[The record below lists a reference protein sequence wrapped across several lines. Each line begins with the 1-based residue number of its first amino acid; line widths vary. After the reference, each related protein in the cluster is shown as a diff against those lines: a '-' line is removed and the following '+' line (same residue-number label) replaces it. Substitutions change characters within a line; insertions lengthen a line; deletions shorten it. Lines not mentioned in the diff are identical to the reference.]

1 MEKSNYPFHV
11 LIKPIGPVCNI
22 ACEYCF
28 YLGKEKLFP
37 YKKNTDFRMSE
48 DTLETFVKQYIK
60 GQPRSTT
67 EVNFTWQGGEPTLR
81 GIDFYKKA
89 IDFQNKYRRKGMKIT
104 NAFQTNGILLNNDWA
119 KFFKDNNFLIGISI
133 DGPEKLHNRFR
144 KDHSGVG
151 TFSTVMKGLDTLK
164 KYNVDFNTL
173 TVVQSDNGN
182 YPQEVYNFL
191 KRIGSTFMQFIP
203 IVEPEGKGGVS
214 YRTVS
219 PQQWGN
225 FLNTVFDLW
234 IKQDLGRIFVQNFE
248 TMVGIYADYPS
259 SFCVHSPVCGRAVVL
274 EHNGNLYSC
283 DHFVFRENLL
293 GNIHS
298 TTLTNMV
305 DSDFQKSFGLNKIKS
320 LPLICKECPYL
331 KLCYGG
337 CPSNRLR
344 KTPSG
349 ETGLNWVCEGYK
361 MFYSH
366 TESVFTAISECVK
379 RRVPVTEYKLLLTN
393 NYETSRNNP

>member
-22 ACEYCF
+22 TCEYCF
-28 YLGKEKLFP
+28 YLEKEKLFS
-37 YKKNTDFRMSE
+37 YKKKTDFRMSE
-48 DTLETFVKQYIK
+48 DTLETFVRQYINS
-60 GQPRSTT
+60 QPYGTI

-81 GIDFYKKA
+81 GIGFYKKA
-89 IDFQNKYRRKGMKIT
+89 IYFQNKYRRKGMKIT

-144 KDHSGVG
+144 KDHSGAG
-151 TFSTVMKGLDTLK
+151 TFSSVMVGLDVLR

-173 TVVQSDNGN
+173 TVVQSDNGD

-191 KRIGSTFMQFIP
+191 KGIGSTFIQFIP
-203 IVEPEGKGGVS
+203 IIEPEGKGGVS

-248 TMVGIYADYPS
+248 TMVGIYAGYPS

-293 GNIHS
+293 GNIHL
-298 TTLTNMV
+298 TTLTDMV

-361 MFYSH
+361 TFYSH
-366 TESVFTAISECVK
+366 TESVFTAISECVR
-379 RRVPVTEYKLLLTN
+379 RRVPVTKYKLFLAN
-393 NYETSRNNP
+393 RYETS

>member
-1 MEKSNYPFHV
+1 MKKANYPFHV

-28 YLGKEKLFP
+28 YLEKKKLFP
-37 YKKNTDFRMSE
+37 YKKKTDFRMSE
-48 DTLETFVKQYIK
+48 DTLETFVKQYVND
-60 GQPRSTT
+60 QPYGTT

-81 GIDFYKKA
+81 GIGFYKKA

-119 KFFKDNNFLIGISI
+119 KFFKDNNFLVGISI
-133 DGPEKLHNRFR
+133 DGPEKLHNKFR

-151 TFSTVMKGLDTLK
+151 TFSTVMAGLDTLK

-173 TVVQSDNGN
+173 TAVQSDNGD

-191 KRIGSTFMQFIP
+191 KSIGSTFMQFIP
-203 IVEPEGKGGVS
+203 IVEPEGKGRIS

-225 FLNTVFDLW
+225 FLNTIFDLW
-234 IKQDLGRIFVQNFE
+234 IKRDLGRIFVQHFE
-248 TMVGIYADYPS
+248 TIVGIYAGYPS
-259 SFCVHSPVCGRAVVL
+259 SLCVHSPVCGRAVLL

-283 DHFVFRENLL
+283 DHFVFRKNLL

-305 DSDFQKSFGLNKIKS
+305 DSDFQKNFGLNKIKS
-320 LPLICKECPYL
+320 LPLACKECPYL

-337 CPSNRLR
+337 CPSNRLK

-349 ETGLNWVCEGYK
+349 EIGLNWVCEGYK

-366 TESVFTAISECVK
+366 TESVFTAISECVR
-379 RRVPVTEYKLLLTN
+379 RRVAVTEYKLFLAN
-393 NYETSRNNP
+393 SDETS

>member
-37 YKKNTDFRMSE
+37 YKKKTDFRMSE
-48 DTLETFVKQYIK
+48 DTLETFVKQYIN
-60 GQPRSTT
+60 GQPYSTT

-81 GIDFYKKA
+81 GISFYKKA

-119 KFFKDNNFLIGISI
+119 NFFKDNNFLIGISI

-151 TFSTVMKGLDTLK
+151 TFSSVMVGLDTLK

-173 TVVQSDNGN
+173 TAVQSDNGN

-191 KRIGSTFMQFIP
+191 KSIGSAFMQFIP

-219 PQQWGN
+219 PRQWGN
-225 FLNTVFDLW
+225 FLNTIFDLW

-248 TMVGIYADYPS
+248 TMVGIYTGYPS

-298 TTLTNMV
+298 TTLTNMA

-361 MFYSH
+361 MFYYH
-366 TESVFTAISECVK
+366 TEPVFTAISECVR
-379 RRVPVTEYKLLLTN
+379 RRVPVTEYKLFLTN
-393 NYETSRNNP
+393 SYETS

>member
-1 MEKSNYPFHV
+1 MKKADYPFHV

-28 YLGKEKLFP
+28 YLGKEKFFP
-37 YKKNTDFRMSE
+37 YKKKTDFRMSE
-48 DTLETFVKQYIK
+48 DTLETFVKQYIN
-60 GQPRSTT
+60 GQPYGTT

-81 GIDFYKKA
+81 GIGFYKKA

-104 NAFQTNGILLNNDWA
+104 NAFQTNGILLNDYWA
-119 KFFKDNNFLIGISI
+119 KFFKDNDFLIGISV

-151 TFSTVMKGLDTLK
+151 TFSAVMKGLDTLK
-164 KYNVDFNTL
+164 KHNVNFNTL
-173 TVVQSDNGN
+173 TVVQSDNGDS
-182 YPQEVYNFL
+182 PQEVYNFL

-214 YRTVS
+214 YRTVN

-225 FLNTVFDLW
+225 FLNTIFDLW

-248 TMVGIYADYPS
+248 TIIGIYAGYS
-259 SFCVHSPVCGRAVVL
+259 SSLCVHSPVCGRAVVL

-298 TTLTNMV
+298 TTLTNIV

-349 ETGLNWVCEGYK
+349 ETGLNWICEGYK

-366 TESVFTAISECVK
+366 TESVFTAISECVR
-379 RRVPVTEYKLLLTN
+379 RRVPVTGYKLFLAN
-393 NYETSRNNP
+393 RYETL

>member
-1 MEKSNYPFHV
+1 MKKANYPFHV
-11 LIKPIGPVCNI
+11 LIKPIGPICNI

-28 YLGKEKLFP
+28 YLEKEKLFSS
-37 YKKNTDFRMSE
+37 KKKTDFRMSE

-60 GQPRSTT
+60 GQPCGTT

-81 GIDFYKKA
+81 GIGFYKKA
-89 IDFQNKYRRKGMKIT
+89 IDFQNKYRRKGMKIS
-104 NAFQTNGILLNNDWA
+104 NAFQTNGTLLNNDWA
-119 KFFKDNNFLIGISI
+119 KFFKDNNFLIGISL

-151 TFSTVMKGLDTLK
+151 TFSSVMVGLDTLR

-173 TVVQSDNGN
+173 TAVQSDNGD

-203 IVEPEGKGGVS
+203 IIEPEGKSGIS

-219 PQQWGN
+219 SQQWGY

-248 TMVGIYADYPS
+248 TMVGIYAGYPS

-298 TTLTNMV
+298 TTLTNMA

-337 CPSNRLR
+337 CPSNRLM

-366 TESVFTAISECVK
+366 TESIFTAISECV
-379 RRVPVTEYKLLLTN
+379 RRRIPVTEYKLFLTN
-393 NYETSRNNP
+393 SYETS

>member
-1 MEKSNYPFHV
+1 MKKSNFPFHV

-28 YLGKEKLFP
+28 YLGKEILFP
-37 YKKNTDFRMSE
+37 YKQNRYFRMSE
-48 DTLETFVKQYIK
+48 VTLETFVKQYVN
-60 GQPRSTT
+60 GQPFGTT
-67 EVNFTWQGGEPTLR
+67 DINFTWQGGEPTLR

-89 IDFQNKYRRKGMKIT
+89 IDFQNKYRRKEMKIT

-144 KDHSGVG
+144 KDHYGVG
-151 TFSTVMKGLDTLK
+151 TFSSVMAGLDALR
-164 KYNVDFNTL
+164 KYQVDFNTL
-173 TVVQSDNGN
+173 TAVQSDNGDH
-182 YPQEVYNFL
+182 PREVYNFL
-191 KRIGSTFMQFIP
+191 KSIGSIFMQFIP
-203 IVEPEGKGGVS
+203 IVEPEEKGGVS

-225 FLNTVFDLW
+225 FLNTIFDLW
-234 IKQDLGRIFVQNFE
+234 IKQDLGRIFVQHFE
-248 TMVGIYADYPS
+248 ITVGIYAGYPS
-259 SFCVHSPVCGRAVVL
+259 SLCVHSPVCGRAVVL

-305 DSDFQKSFGLNKIKS
+305 DSDFEKSFGLNKIKS
-320 LPLICKECPYL
+320 LSLICKECPYL

-349 ETGLNWVCEGYK
+349 ETGLNWICEGYK

-366 TESVFTAISECVK
+366 TKPVFTAISECI
-379 RRVPVTEYKLLLTN
+379 RHRVLITEYKLLLTN
-393 NYETSRNNP
+393 RYETS

>member
-28 YLGKEKLFP
+28 YLEKEKLFP
-37 YKKNTDFRMSE
+37 YKKKTDFRMSE
-48 DTLETFVKQYIK
+48 ETLETLVKQYIN
-60 GQPRSTT
+60 GQPCSTT

-81 GIDFYKKA
+81 GISFYKKA

-104 NAFQTNGILLNNDWA
+104 NAFQTNGILLNDDWA
-119 KFFKDNNFLIGISI
+119 KFFKDNDFLVGISI

-144 KDHSGVG
+144 KDHSGGG
-151 TFSTVMKGLDTLK
+151 TFSTVIKGLATLK

-173 TVVQSDNGN
+173 TAVQSYNGD

-203 IVEPEGKGGVS
+203 IVEPEREGGVS
-214 YRTVS
+214 SHTINPR
-219 PQQWGN
+219 QWGN
-225 FLNTVFDLW
+225 FLNTIFDLW
-234 IKQDLGRIFVQNFE
+234 IKQDLGQIFVQHFE
-248 TMVGIYADYPS
+248 TIIGIYAGYSS

-305 DSDFQKSFGLNKIKS
+305 DSNFQKSFGLNKIKF

-337 CPSNRLR
+337 CPSNRLS

-366 TESVFTAISECVK
+366 TESIFTAISECV
-379 RRVPVTEYKLLLTN
+379 RRRIPVTEYRLFLTN
-393 NYETSRNNP
+393 SYEPS

>member
-1 MEKSNYPFHV
+1 MKKANYPFHV

-28 YLGKEKLFP
+28 YLGKEKLFS
-37 YKKNTDFRMSE
+37 YKKKTDFRMSE
-48 DTLETFVKQYIK
+48 DTLETFVKQYVN
-60 GQPRSTT
+60 GQPYGTT

-81 GIDFYKKA
+81 GISFYKKA
-89 IDFQNKYRRKGMKIT
+89 IDFQNKYRRKGMKIS

-119 KFFKDNNFLIGISI
+119 KFFKDNNFLVGISV

-144 KDHSGVG
+144 KDRSGAG
-151 TFSTVMKGLDTLK
+151 TFSSVMAGLDALR

-173 TVVQSDNGN
+173 TAVQSDNGD

-191 KRIGSTFMQFIP
+191 KRISSTFMQFIP
-203 IVEPEGKGGVS
+203 IVEPEGEGGVS
-214 YRTVS
+214 YRTVN
-219 PQQWGN
+219 PRQWGN
-225 FLNTVFDLW
+225 FLNTIFDLW
-234 IKQDLGRIFVQNFE
+234 IKQDLGRIFIQYFE
-248 TMVGIYADYPS
+248 TIVGIYAGYPS
-259 SFCVHSPVCGRAVVL
+259 SFCVHSPLCGRAVVL

-349 ETGLNWVCEGYK
+349 ETGLNLVCEGYK

-366 TESVFTAISECVK
+366 TEPVFTAISECMR
-379 RRVPVTEYKLLLTN
+379 RRVPVTEYKLLLAN
-393 NYETSRNNP
+393 RYETS

>member
-1 MEKSNYPFHV
+1 MKKANYPFHV

-28 YLGKEKLFP
+28 YLGKEKLFS
-37 YKKNTDFRMSE
+37 YKKKTDFRMSE
-48 DTLETFVKQYIK
+48 DTLETFIKQYIN
-60 GQPRSTT
+60 GQPYGTT

-81 GIDFYKKA
+81 GIDFYKEV
-89 IDFQNKYRRKGMKIT
+89 INFQNKYRRKGMKIT

-119 KFFKDNNFLIGISI
+119 KFFKDNNFLVGISI

-144 KDHSGVG
+144 KDHSGAG
-151 TFSTVMKGLDTLK
+151 TFSSVMKGLDTLK

-173 TVVQSDNGN
+173 TVVQSDNGD

-219 PQQWGN
+219 PQQWGY

-234 IKQDLGRIFVQNFE
+234 IKQDLGRIFVQHFE
-248 TMVGIYADYPS
+248 TIVGIYAGYS
-259 SFCVHSPVCGRAVVL
+259 SSLCVYSPVCGRAVLL

-344 KTPSG
+344 EISSG

-361 MFYSH
+361 MFYSY

-379 RRVPVTEYKLLLTN
+379 RRVPVTEYKLLLADS
-393 NYETSRNNP
+393 YETS

>member
-1 MEKSNYPFHV
+1 MKKANYPFHV

-28 YLGKEKLFP
+28 YLEKKKLFP
-37 YKKNTDFRMSE
+37 YKKKTDFRMSE
-48 DTLETFVKQYIK
+48 DALETFVKQYVN
-60 GQPRSTT
+60 GQPYGTT

-81 GIDFYKKA
+81 GIGFYKKA
-89 IDFQNKYRRKGMKIT
+89 IDFQNKYRRKGMKIS

-119 KFFKDNNFLIGISI
+119 KFFKDNDFLVGISI
-133 DGPEKLHNRFR
+133 DGPEKLHNKFR

-151 TFSTVMKGLDTLK
+151 TFSTVMAGLDTLK

-173 TVVQSDNGN
+173 TAVQSDNGD

-191 KRIGSTFMQFIP
+191 KSIGSTFMQFIP
-203 IVEPEGKGGVS
+203 IVEPEGKGRIS

-225 FLNTVFDLW
+225 FLNTIFDLW
-234 IKQDLGRIFVQNFE
+234 IKRDLGRIFVQHFE
-248 TMVGIYADYPS
+248 TIVGIYAGYPS
-259 SFCVHSPVCGRAVVL
+259 SLCVHSPVCGRAVLL

-283 DHFVFRENLL
+283 DHFVFRKNLL

-320 LPLICKECPYL
+320 LPLACKECPYL

-337 CPSNRLR
+337 CPSNRLK

-366 TESVFTAISECVK
+366 TESVFTAISECVR
-379 RRVPVTEYKLLLTN
+379 RRVAVTEYKLFLAN
-393 NYETSRNNP
+393 SYETS

>member
-1 MEKSNYPFHV
+1 MEKANYPFHV

-37 YKKNTDFRMSE
+37 YKKKTDFQMSE
-48 DTLETFVKQYIK
+48 DTLETFVKQYIN
-60 GQPRSTT
+60 GQPYGTT

-81 GIDFYKKA
+81 GIGFYKKA
-89 IDFQNKYRRKGMKIT
+89 INFQNKYRRKGMKIT

-119 KFFKDNNFLIGISI
+119 KFFKDNNFLVGISI

-144 KDHSGVG
+144 KDHSGAG
-151 TFSTVMKGLDTLK
+151 TFSSVIAGLDALR

-173 TVVQSDNGN
+173 TAVQSDNGD

-214 YRTVS
+214 YRTVN
-219 PQQWGN
+219 PRQWGN
-225 FLNTVFDLW
+225 FLNTIFDLW
-234 IKQDLGRIFVQNFE
+234 IKQDLGRIFVQYFE
-248 TMVGIYADYPS
+248 TIVGIYAGYS
-259 SFCVHSPVCGRAVVL
+259 SSLCVYSPVCGRAVVL

-298 TTLTNMV
+298 TTLTDMV

-366 TESVFTAISECVK
+366 TEPVFTAISECVR
-379 RRVPVTEYKLLLTN
+379 RRVPVTEYKLLLAN
-393 NYETSRNNP
+393 SYETSRNNP

>member
-28 YLGKEKLFP
+28 YLEKRELFP
-37 YKKNTDFRMSE
+37 YKKKTDFRMSE
-48 DTLETFVKQYIK
+48 DTLETFVKQYVN
-60 GQPRSTT
+60 GQPYGTT
-67 EVNFTWQGGEPTLR
+67 DVNFTWQGGEPTLM
-81 GIDFYKKA
+81 GISFYKKA

-119 KFFKDNNFLIGISI
+119 KFFKDNNFLVGISI

-144 KDHSGVG
+144 KDHSGAG
-151 TFSTVMKGLDTLK
+151 TFSSVMAGLNALR

-173 TVVQSDNGN
+173 TAVQSDNGD

-191 KRIGSTFMQFIP
+191 KRIDSTFMQFIP

-248 TMVGIYADYPS
+248 TMVGIYAGYPS

-298 TTLTNMV
+298 KSLANMV
-305 DSDFQKSFGLNKIKS
+305 DSNFQKRFGLHKIKS
-320 LPLICKECPYL
+320 LPLDCKECPYL

-366 TESVFTAISECVK
+366 TEPVFTAISECVR
-379 RRVPVTEYKLLLTN
+379 RRVPVTEYKLFLAN
-393 NYETSRNNP
+393 SYETS

>member
-1 MEKSNYPFHV
+1 MKKSNFPFHV

-28 YLGKEKLFP
+28 YLGKEKLFS
-37 YKKNTDFRMSE
+37 YKKKTDFRMSE
-48 DTLETFVKQYIK
+48 DTLETFVKQYVN
-60 GQPRSTT
+60 GQPYGTT

-81 GIDFYKKA
+81 GIGFYEKA
-89 IDFQNKYRRKGMKIT
+89 IDFQNKYRRKGMKIS

-119 KFFKDNNFLIGISI
+119 KFFKDNNFLVGISI

-151 TFSTVMKGLDTLK
+151 TFSSVMEGLDALR

-173 TVVQSDNGN
+173 TAVQSDNGD

-203 IVEPEGKGGVS
+203 IVEPKGEGGVS

-219 PQQWGN
+219 PRQWGN
-225 FLNTVFDLW
+225 FLNTIFDLW
-234 IKQDLGRIFVQNFE
+234 IKQDLGRIFIQYFE
-248 TMVGIYADYPS
+248 TIVGIYAGYPS

-298 TTLTNMV
+298 TTLANMV

-349 ETGLNWVCEGYK
+349 ETGLNWVCGGYK

-366 TESVFTAISECVK
+366 TEPVFTAISECV
-379 RRVPVTEYKLLLTN
+379 RGRVPITEYKLLLAN
-393 NYETSRNNP
+393 RCETS

>member
-22 ACEYCF
+22 TCEYCF
-28 YLGKEKLFP
+28 YLEKEKLFS
-37 YKKNTDFRMSE
+37 YKKKTDFRMSE
-48 DTLETFVKQYIK
+48 DTLETFVRQYINS
-60 GQPRSTT
+60 QPYGTI

-81 GIDFYKKA
+81 GIGFYKKA
-89 IDFQNKYRRKGMKIT
+89 IYFQNKYRRKGMKIT

-144 KDHSGVG
+144 KDHSGAG
-151 TFSTVMKGLDTLK
+151 TFSSVMVGLDVLR

-173 TVVQSDNGN
+173 TVVQSDNGD

-191 KRIGSTFMQFIP
+191 KGIGSTFIQFIP
-203 IVEPEGKGGVS
+203 IIEPEGKGGVS

-248 TMVGIYADYPS
+248 TMVGIYAGYPS

-293 GNIHS
+293 GNIH
-298 TTLTNMV
+298 
-305 DSDFQKSFGLNKIKS
+305 K
-320 LPLICKECPYL
+320 
-331 KLCYGG
+331 KLSQYG
-337 CPSNRLR
+337 RL
-344 KTPSG
+344 
-349 ETGLNWVCEGYK
+349 
-361 MFYSH
+361 
-366 TESVFTAISECVK
+366 
-379 RRVPVTEYKLLLTN
+379 
-393 NYETSRNNP
+393 

>member
-1 MEKSNYPFHV
+1 MKKSNYPFHV

-28 YLGKEKLFP
+28 YLGKEKLFS
-37 YKKNTDFRMSE
+37 YKKKTGFRMSE
-48 DTLETFVKQYIK
+48 DTLETFVKQYIN
-60 GQPRSTT
+60 GQPYSTT

-81 GIDFYKKA
+81 GIGFYKKA
-89 IDFQNKYRRKGMKIT
+89 IDFQNKYRRKGMKIS

-119 KFFKDNNFLIGISI
+119 KFFKDNNFLVGISI
-133 DGPEKLHNRFR
+133 DGPDKLHNRFR

-151 TFSTVMKGLDTLK
+151 TFSSVMAGLDALK

-173 TVVQSDNGN
+173 TAVQSDNGD

-191 KRIGSTFMQFIP
+191 KSIGSTFMQFIP

-219 PQQWGN
+219 PQQLGN
-225 FLNTVFDLW
+225 FLNTIFDLW
-234 IKQDLGRIFVQNFE
+234 IKRDLGRIFVQHFE
-248 TMVGIYADYPS
+248 TIVGIYAGYPS
-259 SFCVHSPVCGRAVVL
+259 SLCVHSPVCGRAVLL

-283 DHFVFRENLL
+283 DHFVFRKNLL

-305 DSDFQKSFGLNKIKS
+305 DSDFQKNFGLNRIKS
-320 LPLICKECPYL
+320 LPLACKECPYL

-366 TESVFTAISECVK
+366 TESVFTAISECVR
-379 RRVPVTEYKLLLTN
+379 RRVAVTEYKLFLAN
-393 NYETSRNNP
+393 SDETS

>member
-1 MEKSNYPFHV
+1 MKKANYPFHV

-28 YLGKEKLFP
+28 YLEKEKLFSS
-37 YKKNTDFRMSE
+37 KKKTDFRMSE
-48 DTLETFVKQYIK
+48 DTLETFVKQYIN
-60 GQPRSTT
+60 GQPYGTT

-81 GIDFYKKA
+81 GIGFYKKA
-89 IDFQNKYRRKGMKIT
+89 IAFQNKYRRKGMKIT

-119 KFFKDNNFLIGISI
+119 NFFKDNDFLIGISL

-144 KDHSGVG
+144 KDRSGAG
-151 TFSTVMKGLDTLK
+151 TFSSVMVGLDTLR

-173 TVVQSDNGN
+173 TAVQSDNGN
-182 YPQEVYNFL
+182 CPQEVYNFL

-203 IVEPEGKGGVS
+203 IVEAEGKGGVS
-214 YRTVS
+214 YRTVN

-234 IKQDLGRIFVQNFE
+234 IKQDLGRIFVQYFE
-248 TMVGIYADYPS
+248 TMVGIYAGYPS

-283 DHFVFRENLL
+283 DHFVFIENLL

-298 TTLTNMV
+298 TTLINMV

-320 LPLICKECPYL
+320 LPLDCKECPYL

-337 CPSNRLR
+337 CPSNRLS

-366 TESVFTAISECVK
+366 TESIFTAISECVR

-393 NYETSRNNP
+393 RYETS

>member
-1 MEKSNYPFHV
+1 MKKANYPFHV

-28 YLGKEKLFP
+28 YLEKKKLFP
-37 YKKNTDFRMSE
+37 YKKKTDFRMSE
-48 DTLETFVKQYIK
+48 DTLETFVKQYVN
-60 GQPRSTT
+60 GQPYGTT
-67 EVNFTWQGGEPTLR
+67 EVNFTWQGGEPTLM
-81 GIDFYKKA
+81 GIGFYKKA
-89 IDFQNKYRRKGMKIT
+89 IDFQNKYRRKGMKIS

-119 KFFKDNNFLIGISI
+119 KFFKDNNFLVGISI
-133 DGPEKLHNRFR
+133 DGPEKLHNKFR
-144 KDHSGVG
+144 KDHSGVE
-151 TFSTVMKGLDTLK
+151 TFSSVMAGLDALK
-164 KYNVDFNTL
+164 EYNVDFNTL

-182 YPQEVYNFL
+182 YPQEVYSFL
-191 KRIGSTFMQFIP
+191 KKIGSTFMQFIP
-203 IVEPEGKGGVS
+203 IVEPEGKGGIS
-214 YRTVS
+214 HCTVS

-225 FLNTVFDLW
+225 FLNTIFDLW
-234 IKQDLGRIFVQNFE
+234 IKQDLGRIFVQHFE
-248 TMVGIYADYPS
+248 TIVGIYAGYPS
-259 SFCVHSPVCGRAVVL
+259 SLCVHSPVCGRAVLL

-305 DSDFQKSFGLNKIKS
+305 DSDFQKSFGLHKIKS

-361 MFYSH
+361 MFYFH
-366 TESVFTAISECVK
+366 TESVFTAISECVR
-379 RRVPVTEYKLLLTN
+379 RRVAVTEYKLFLAN
-393 NYETSRNNP
+393 RYETS

>member
-1 MEKSNYPFHV
+1 MKKANYPFHV

-28 YLGKEKLFP
+28 YLGKEKLFS
-37 YKKNTDFRMSE
+37 YKKKTDFRMSE
-48 DTLETFVKQYIK
+48 DTLETFIKQYIN
-60 GQPRSTT
+60 GQPYGTT

-81 GIDFYKKA
+81 GIDFYKEV
-89 IDFQNKYRRKGMKIT
+89 INFQNKYRRKGMKIT

-119 KFFKDNNFLIGISI
+119 KFFKDNNFLVGISI

-144 KDHSGVG
+144 KDHSGAG
-151 TFSTVMKGLDTLK
+151 TFSSVMKGLDTLK

-173 TVVQSDNGN
+173 TVVQSDNGD

-225 FLNTVFDLW
+225 FLNTIFDLW
-234 IKQDLGRIFVQNFE
+234 IKQDLGRIFVQHFE
-248 TMVGIYADYPS
+248 TIVGIYAGYS
-259 SFCVHSPVCGRAVVL
+259 SSLCVYSPVCGRAVLL

-344 KTPSG
+344 EISSG

-361 MFYSH
+361 MFYSY

-379 RRVPVTEYKLLLTN
+379 RRVPVTEYKLLLADS
-393 NYETSRNNP
+393 YETS

>member
-1 MEKSNYPFHV
+1 MKKANYPFHV

-28 YLGKEKLFP
+28 YLGKEKLFS
-37 YKKNTDFRMSE
+37 YKKKTDFRMSE
-48 DTLETFVKQYIK
+48 DTLETFIKQYIN
-60 GQPRSTT
+60 GQPYGTT

-81 GIDFYKKA
+81 GIDFYKEV
-89 IDFQNKYRRKGMKIT
+89 INFQNKYRRKGMKIT

-119 KFFKDNNFLIGISI
+119 KFFKDNNFLVGISI

-144 KDHSGVG
+144 KDHSGAG
-151 TFSTVMKGLDTLK
+151 TFSSVMKGLDTLK

-173 TVVQSDNGN
+173 TVVQSDNGD

-219 PQQWGN
+219 PQQWGY
-225 FLNTVFDLW
+225 FLNTIFDLW
-234 IKQDLGRIFVQNFE
+234 IKQDLGRIFVQHFE
-248 TMVGIYADYPS
+248 TIVGIYAGYS
-259 SFCVHSPVCGRAVVL
+259 SSLCVYSPVCGRAVLL

-344 KTPSG
+344 EISSG

-361 MFYSH
+361 MFYSY

-379 RRVPVTEYKLLLTN
+379 RRVPVTEYKLLLAN
-393 NYETSRNNP
+393 SYETS

>member
-1 MEKSNYPFHV
+1 MKKSNYPFHV

-28 YLGKEKLFP
+28 YLGKEKLFS
-37 YKKNTDFRMSE
+37 YKKKTDFRMSE
-48 DTLETFVKQYIK
+48 DTLETFTKQYIN
-60 GQPRSTT
+60 GQPYGTT

-81 GIDFYKKA
+81 EISFYKKA
-89 IDFQNKYRRKGMKIT
+89 IDFQNKYRRKGMIIS

-119 KFFKDNNFLIGISI
+119 KFFKDNNFLVGISV

-144 KDHSGVG
+144 KDRFGAG
-151 TFSTVMKGLDTLK
+151 TFSSVMAGLDALR

-173 TVVQSDNGN
+173 TAVQSDNGD

-203 IVEPEGKGGVS
+203 IVEPEEKGGVS

-248 TMVGIYADYPS
+248 TMVGIYAGYPS
-259 SFCVHSPVCGRAVVL
+259 SLCVYSPVCGRAVVL

-293 GNIHS
+293 GNIYS

-305 DSDFQKSFGLNKIKS
+305 DSDFQKNFGLNKLKS

-349 ETGLNWVCEGYK
+349 ETGLNWLCEGYK

-366 TESVFTAISECVK
+366 TEPVFTAISECV
-379 RRVPVTEYKLLLTN
+379 RHRVPVTEYKLFLAN
-393 NYETSRNNP
+393 R

>member
-1 MEKSNYPFHV
+1 MKKANYPFHV

-28 YLGKEKLFP
+28 YLGKEKLFSS
-37 YKKNTDFRMSE
+37 KKKTDFRMLE
-48 DTLETFVKQYIK
+48 DTLETFVKQYIN
-60 GQPRSTT
+60 GQPYGTA

-89 IDFQNKYRRKGMKIT
+89 IEFQNKYRRKGMKIA

-119 KFFKDNNFLIGISI
+119 KFFKDNNFLVGISI

-151 TFSTVMKGLDTLK
+151 TFSTVMKGLDTLR

-191 KRIGSTFMQFIP
+191 KKIGSTFMQFIP
-203 IVEPEGKGGVS
+203 IVELEEKDGVS
-214 YRTVS
+214 YHTVT

-225 FLNTVFDLW
+225 FLKAIFDLW
-234 IKQDLGRIFVQNFE
+234 IKQDLGRIFIQHFE
-248 TMVGIYADYPS
+248 TMIGIYSGYS
-259 SFCVHSPVCGRAVVL
+259 SSLCVYSPVCGRAVVL
-274 EHNGNLYSC
+274 EYNGNLYSC
-283 DHFVFRENLL
+283 DHFVFRKNLL

-337 CPSNRLR
+337 CPSHRLR
-344 KTPSG
+344 ETPSG

-366 TESVFTAISECVK
+366 TESVFTAISECVR
-379 RRVPVTEYKLLLTN
+379 RRVPVTEYKLLLTKS
-393 NYETSRNNP
+393 YETSRNNP

>member
-48 DTLETFVKQYIK
+48 DTLEIFVKQYIN
-60 GQPRSTT
+60 GQPCGTT

-81 GIDFYKKA
+81 GISFYKKA

-119 KFFKDNNFLIGISI
+119 KFFKDNDFLIGISI

-144 KDHSGVG
+144 KDRSGVG
-151 TFSTVMKGLDTLK
+151 TFSSVMKGLDTLK

-203 IVEPEGKGGVS
+203 IVEPEEKGGVS
-214 YRTVS
+214 YHTVN

-234 IKQDLGRIFVQNFE
+234 IKLDLGRIFVQNFE
-248 TMVGIYADYPS
+248 TMVGIYTGYLS
-259 SFCVHSPVCGRAVVL
+259 SFCVHSPICGRAVVL

-298 TTLTNMV
+298 KSLANMV
-305 DSDFQKSFGLNKIKS
+305 DSNFQKRFGLHKIKS

-366 TESVFTAISECVK
+366 TESIFTAISECVR
-379 RRVPVTEYKLLLTN
+379 RRVPVTEYKLFLAN
-393 NYETSRNNP
+393 RYETS

>member
-1 MEKSNYPFHV
+1 
-11 LIKPIGPVCNI
+11 
-22 ACEYCF
+22 
-28 YLGKEKLFP
+28 
-37 YKKNTDFRMSE
+37 MSE
-48 DTLETFVKQYIK
+48 DTLETFVKQFIN
-60 GQPRSTT
+60 GQPYGTT

-81 GIDFYKKA
+81 GIGFYKKA
-89 IDFQNKYRRKGMKIT
+89 IDFQNKYRRKGMKIS

-119 KFFKDNNFLIGISI
+119 KFFKDNDFLIGISI
-133 DGPEKLHNRFR
+133 DGPEKLHNKFR

-151 TFSTVMKGLDTLK
+151 TFSTVMAGLDTLK

-173 TVVQSDNGN
+173 TAVQSDNGD

-191 KRIGSTFMQFIP
+191 KSIGSTFMQFIP
-203 IVEPEGKGGVS
+203 IVEPEGKGRIS

-225 FLNTVFDLW
+225 FLNTIFDLW
-234 IKQDLGRIFVQNFE
+234 IKRDLGRIFVQHFE
-248 TMVGIYADYPS
+248 TIVGIYAGYPS
-259 SFCVHSPVCGRAVVL
+259 SLCVHSPVCGRAVLL

-283 DHFVFRENLL
+283 DHFVFRKNLL

-305 DSDFQKSFGLNKIKS
+305 DSDFQKNFGLNKIKS
-320 LPLICKECPYL
+320 LPLACKECPYL

-337 CPSNRLR
+337 CPSNRLK

-349 ETGLNWVCEGYK
+349 EIGLNWVCEGYK

-366 TESVFTAISECVK
+366 TESVFTAISECVR
-379 RRVPVTEYKLLLTN
+379 RRVAVTEYKLFLAN
-393 NYETSRNNP
+393 SDETS

>member
-1 MEKSNYPFHV
+1 MKKANYPFHV

-28 YLGKEKLFP
+28 YLEKKKLFSS
-37 YKKNTDFRMSE
+37 KKKTDFRMSE
-48 DTLETFVKQYIK
+48 DTLETFVKQYIN
-60 GQPRSTT
+60 GQPYGTT

-81 GIDFYKKA
+81 GIGFYKKA
-89 IDFQNKYRRKGMKIT
+89 IDFQNKYRRKGMKIS

-119 KFFKDNNFLIGISI
+119 KFFKDNNFLVGISI
-133 DGPEKLHNRFR
+133 DGPEKLHNKFR

-151 TFSTVMKGLDTLK
+151 TFSTVMAGLDTLK

-173 TVVQSDNGN
+173 TAVQSDNGD

-191 KRIGSTFMQFIP
+191 KSIGSTFMQFIP
-203 IVEPEGKGGVS
+203 IVEPEGKGRIS
-214 YRTVS
+214 YRTIS

-225 FLNTVFDLW
+225 FLNTIFDLW
-234 IKQDLGRIFVQNFE
+234 IKRDLGRIFVQHFE
-248 TMVGIYADYPS
+248 TIVGIYAGYPS
-259 SFCVHSPVCGRAVVL
+259 SLCVHSPVCGRAVLL

-283 DHFVFRENLL
+283 DHFVFRKNLL

-305 DSDFQKSFGLNKIKS
+305 DSDFQKNFGLNKIKS
-320 LPLICKECPYL
+320 LPLACKECPYL

-344 KTPSG
+344 EIPSG

-366 TESVFTAISECVK
+366 TEPVFTAISECVR
-379 RRVPVTEYKLLLTN
+379 RRVPVTEYKLFLAN
-393 NYETSRNNP
+393 SYETS

>member
-1 MEKSNYPFHV
+1 MKKSDYPFHV

-28 YLGKEKLFP
+28 YLGKEKLFS
-37 YKKNTDFRMSE
+37 YKKKTDFRMSE
-48 DTLETFVKQYIK
+48 ETLETFIKQYVN
-60 GQPRSTT
+60 GQPYGTT
-67 EVNFTWQGGEPTLR
+67 EVNFTWQGGEPTLV
-81 GIDFYKKA
+81 GIGFYEKA
-89 IDFQNKYRRKGMKIT
+89 IDFQNKHGRKGMKIT
-104 NAFQTNGILLNNDWA
+104 NAFQTNGVLLNNDWA
-119 KFFKDNNFLIGISI
+119 KLFKDNNFLIGISI
-133 DGPEKLHNRFR
+133 DGPEKLHNKFR

-151 TFSTVMKGLDTLK
+151 TYSSVMAGLDALR

-173 TVVQSDNGN
+173 TVVQSDNGD

-203 IVEPEGKGGVS
+203 IVEPEGKSGVS
-214 YRTVS
+214 CRTVR

-248 TMVGIYADYPS
+248 TMVGIYAGYPS

-349 ETGLNWVCEGYK
+349 ETCLNWVCEGYK
-361 MFYSH
+361 IFYSH
-366 TESVFTAISECVK
+366 TEPVFTAISECVR
-379 RRVPVTEYKLLLTN
+379 RRVPVTEYELLLTN
-393 NYETSRNNP
+393 SYETSRNNP

>member
-1 MEKSNYPFHV
+1 MKKANYPFHV

-28 YLGKEKLFP
+28 YLGKEKLFS
-37 YKKNTDFRMSE
+37 YKKKTGFRMSE
-48 DTLETFVKQYIK
+48 DTLETFVKQYIN
-60 GQPRSTT
+60 GQPYSTT

-81 GIDFYKKA
+81 GIGFYKKA
-89 IDFQNKYRRKGMKIT
+89 IDFQNKYRRKGMKIS

-119 KFFKDNNFLIGISI
+119 KFFKDNNFLVGISI
-133 DGPEKLHNRFR
+133 DGPDKLHNRFR

-151 TFSTVMKGLDTLK
+151 TFSSVMAGLDALK

-173 TVVQSDNGN
+173 TAVQSDNGD

-191 KRIGSTFMQFIP
+191 KSIGSTFMQFIP

-225 FLNTVFDLW
+225 FLNTIFDLW
-234 IKQDLGRIFVQNFE
+234 IKRDLGRIFVQHFE
-248 TMVGIYADYPS
+248 TIVGIYAGYPS
-259 SFCVHSPVCGRAVVL
+259 SLCVHSPVCGRAVLL

-283 DHFVFRENLL
+283 DHFVFRKNLL

-305 DSDFQKSFGLNKIKS
+305 DSDFQKNFGLNKIKS
-320 LPLICKECPYL
+320 LPLACKECPYL

-366 TESVFTAISECVK
+366 TESVFTAISECVR
-379 RRVPVTEYKLLLTN
+379 RRVAVTEYKLFLAN
-393 NYETSRNNP
+393 SDETS

>member
-37 YKKNTDFRMSE
+37 YKKKTDFQMSE
-48 DTLETFVKQYIK
+48 DTLETFVKQYIN
-60 GQPRSTT
+60 GQPYGTI

-81 GIDFYKKA
+81 GIGFYKKA
-89 IDFQNKYRRKGMKIT
+89 IDFQNKYRRKGMKIA

-119 KFFKDNNFLIGISI
+119 KFFKDNDFLIGISV

-144 KDHSGVG
+144 KNRSGAG
-151 TFSTVMKGLDTLK
+151 TFSSVMAGLDALR
-164 KYNVDFNTL
+164 KYNVNFNTL
-173 TVVQSDNGN
+173 TAVQSDNGD

-191 KRIGSTFMQFIP
+191 KKIGSTFMQFIP
-203 IVEPEGKGGVS
+203 IVEPEGKIGVS
-214 YRTVS
+214 YSTVS

-248 TMVGIYADYPS
+248 TMVGIYAGYS
-259 SFCVHSPVCGRAVVL
+259 SSLCVHSPACGRAVVL

-305 DSDFQKSFGLNKIKS
+305 DSDFQKSFGLNKLKS

-331 KLCYGG
+331 KFCYGG

-349 ETGLNWVCEGYK
+349 ETGLNWLCEGYK

-366 TESVFTAISECVK
+366 TESVFTAISECV
-379 RRVPVTEYKLLLTN
+379 RRKIPVTEYKLLLAK
-393 NYETSRNNP
+393 

>member
-1 MEKSNYPFHV
+1 MKKANYPFHV

-28 YLGKEKLFP
+28 YLGKEKLFS
-37 YKKNTDFRMSE
+37 YKKKTDFRMSE
-48 DTLETFVKQYIK
+48 DTLETFIKQYIN
-60 GQPRSTT
+60 GQPYGTT

-81 GIDFYKKA
+81 GIDFYKEV
-89 IDFQNKYRRKGMKIT
+89 INFQNKYRRKGMKIT

-119 KFFKDNNFLIGISI
+119 KFFKDNNFLVGISI

-144 KDHSGVG
+144 KDHSGAG
-151 TFSTVMKGLDTLK
+151 TFSSVMKGLDTLK

-173 TVVQSDNGN
+173 TVVQSDNGD

-225 FLNTVFDLW
+225 FLNTIFDLW
-234 IKQDLGRIFVQNFE
+234 IKQDLGRIFVQHFE
-248 TMVGIYADYPS
+248 TIVGIYAGYS
-259 SFCVHSPVCGRAVVL
+259 SSLCVYSPVCGRAVLL

-344 KTPSG
+344 EISSG

-361 MFYSH
+361 MFYSY

-379 RRVPVTEYKLLLTN
+379 RRVPVTEYKLLLAN
-393 NYETSRNNP
+393 SYETS